1 MKNVSIV
8 AVASVSMVLMTL
20 GCSSAQKQ
28 MPHMG
33 IGGLGMDL
41 RLEREDFVVLDTVE
55 GSSTHL
61 SVFFGL
67 FQVIDEDNVRLFGI
81 SLFKDK
87 YTYFKAPGWFSG
99 PKAEDRAYYKALEK
113 QPDAD
118 IVIAKSLDRD
128 TWGIPK
134 FFSKSSATFRG
145 KALRIKADH

>member
-99 PKAEDRAYYKALEK
+99 PKALEK